1 MIKIKEEPKEMY
13 GDIVKKKLKEDVKF
27 KELFD
32 NNLEEI
38 LKRKF

>member
-1 MIKIKEEPKEMY
+1 MY

-38 LKRKF
+38 LKGKF

>member
-1 MIKIKEEPKEMY
+1 MIKIKGELKEMY
-13 GDIVKKKLKEDVKF
+13 EDIIKKKLKEDVKF

-38 LKRKF
+38 LK